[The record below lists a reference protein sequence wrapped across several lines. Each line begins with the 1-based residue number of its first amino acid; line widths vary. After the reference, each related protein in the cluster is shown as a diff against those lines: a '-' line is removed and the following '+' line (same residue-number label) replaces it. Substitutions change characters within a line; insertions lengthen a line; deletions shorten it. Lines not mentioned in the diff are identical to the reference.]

1 MAKSIK
7 KLIAFKLRRKGKSI
21 KEIAKLISVSK
32 SSVSIWCRDIQLTPK
47 QKLNLQKK
55 MIKAG
60 HLGRLRGAL
69 TNKMKKEKRLHFYT
83 ELARKKV
90 GKLTNRDLSIAGL
103 GIYWGEGSKGKYSF
117 ANSDPLMV
125 IFMSKWLQKYMRVK
139 KDDLSPRVYINEI
152 HREREK
158 KVLRFWATLLDL
170 PKQQFSKTVFIKA
183 RQKKTYA
190 NHDSHYGI
198 LTLRVAKSTN
208 LSYYVLGMVDVLR
221 NKSLLGSSVGKSTA
235 LIKRGS

>member
-55 MIKAG
+55 MIRAG

-90 GKLTNRDLSIAGL
+90 GKLTNRDLFIAGL
-103 GIYWGEGSKGKYSF
+103 GIYWGEGSKGKFSF
-117 ANSDPLMV
+117 ANSDPFMV
-125 IFMSKWLQKYMRVK
+125 IFMSMWIQKYLRMEKRYF
-139 KDDLSPRVYINEI
+139 LPRVYINEI
-152 HREREK
+152 HRKREK
-158 KVLRFWATLLDL
+158 KVLHFWSTLLNL
-170 PKQQFSKTVFIKA
+170 PRQQFYKTVFIKA
-183 RQKKTYA
+183 KQKKIYT
-190 NHDSHYGI
+190 NHNTHYGI

-208 LSYYVLGMVDVLR
+208 LSYYVLGMIDVLR
-221 NKSLLGSSVGKSTA
+221 NNSRLGSSVGKSTA